1 VILGAWLV
9 AVCRVRAGQAT
20 PRLAR
25 TLSESTL
32 PATSRS
38 NRYRS
43 SDGRAP
49 VADNLRGRPDP
60 TGSISTPLRMNVG
73 LDHLY
78 AEGEPRK
85 DVVQELDGGV
95 LVELGVDAQ
104 TRSRVQSSMAVNW

>member
-1 VILGAWLV
+1 
-9 AVCRVRAGQAT
+9 
-20 PRLAR
+20 
-25 TLSESTL
+25 
-32 PATSRS
+32 
-38 NRYRS
+38 
-43 SDGRAP
+43 
-49 VADNLRGRPDP
+49 
-60 TGSISTPLRMNVG
+60 MNVG